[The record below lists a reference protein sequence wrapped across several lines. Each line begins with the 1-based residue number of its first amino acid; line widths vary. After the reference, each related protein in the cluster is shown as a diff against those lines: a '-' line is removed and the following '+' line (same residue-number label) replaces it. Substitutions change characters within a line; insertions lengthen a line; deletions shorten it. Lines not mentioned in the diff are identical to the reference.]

1 MTKQHA
7 CNVALKGASRWR
19 LEWKHLKQRSTT
31 QKDYIAKGNSTTSQ
45 CSQVLLYAKHNK

>member
-1 MTKQHA
+1 MTKQRA

-19 LEWKHLKQRSTT
+19 LEWKDLKQRSTT
-31 QKDYIAKGNSTTSQ
+31 QKDYIAKGNSTTQ